1 MYRKIMNLPGNIT
14 YIVAGPAT
22 TIALLLSSFPDVV
35 KKIDRVVYM
44 GAGITHGNVTPFAE
58 FNTYNDPESLYISL
72 NAKVE
77 SIIFPLEGLE
87 DISFDVA
94 HVKKVREANEHM
106 GYVLGELFDEI
117 IIASLAKNQQPN
129 SYDDGVLPVLVKEGY
144 CKKMRSASWDIVL
157 DGEKRGMTVFNWL
170 DDFDTPEISGVG
182 EKIGGSNRHAKSI
195 VKVCTGTRREDL
207 WEMLFEILRETRDV
221 HHGFVHS
228 LR

>member
-1 MYRKIMNLPGNIT
+1 MYRKIINLSGNIT

-44 GAGITHGNVTPFAE
+44 GGGITHGNVTPFAE

-87 DISFDVA
+87 DISFDAA

-106 GYVLGELFDEI
+106 GYVLGELLDEI
-117 IIASLAKNQQPN
+117 IIASLAWNQKPN

-157 DGEKRGMTVFNWL
+157 DGEKRGKTVFNWL

-182 EKIGGSNRHAKSI
+182 EKMGGSNRHAKSI

-207 WEMLFEILRETRDV
+207 WEMLFEILKETRDV